1 MAKLNNFRR
10 FAAVLSRSKFLILA
24 LACSLIIGGLSG
36 GTVAWLMG
44 KSAPVTNTF
53 TYGDISLSIVETDTG
68 LDEDNNPDTNTYKMM
83 PSAVIEKDPQVIFHG
98 GSEDSWLFVEIKKS
112 ENFDTFLSYA
122 VAQGWNALD
131 GVENVYWRSVQSDTA
146 DQSFPVLEGNQ
157 VQVKA
162 DVTAYMLNSLT
173 DATLPSLTFTAYAVQ
188 EVGVADAAAAWN
200 AILTQP
206 VIVP

>member
-83 PSAVIEKDPQVIFHG
+83 PSAVIEKDPQVIFHA

-112 ENFDTFLSYA
+112 ENFDSFLSYA